1 MKKDN
6 ARQQMTLEGEI
17 VKAALMSGATFARSR
32 VGNFETVP
40 ASVRQFV
47 GAAVERAARL
57 GLLTDAELAR
67 TEFAESQRR
76 EAELREREALERE
89 RKALEAELTALNG
102 GTEDA

>member
-17 VKAALMSGATFARSR
+17 VKAAIANGATFAR
-32 VGNFETVP
+32 GNLGFEVVP
-40 ASVRQFV
+40 SSVRQFV

-67 TEFAESQRR
+67 TEFAENQRR
-76 EAELREREALERE
+76 EAEHQEREALERE
-89 RKALEAELTALNG
+89 RAALEAELTALNG
-102 GTEDA
+102 GAEGT